1 MSLAGHGTLTL
12 PQIRDEARHVPCT
25 CCQAAEEQP
34 CDCCP
39 GGVHYAR
46 LSRACAAGVIS
57 LADFADA
64 IHDDVFDGGDVFA
77 PGGAA

>member
-12 PQIRDEARHVPCT
+12 PEIRDEARHVSCVCGAP
-25 CCQAAEEQP
+25 EDKP
-34 CDCCP
+34 CDCRTN
-39 GGVHYAR
+39 GVHYAR

-64 IHDDVFDGGDVFA
+64 IHDDTYGGGDVFA
-77 PGGAA
+77 PDGAA